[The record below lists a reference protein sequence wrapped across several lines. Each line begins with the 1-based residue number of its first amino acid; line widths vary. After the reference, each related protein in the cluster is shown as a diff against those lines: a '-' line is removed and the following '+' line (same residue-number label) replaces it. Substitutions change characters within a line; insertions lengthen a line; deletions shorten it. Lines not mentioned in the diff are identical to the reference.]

1 MAKPIKQVTKLPG
14 RVLQEA
20 GLIPGASSAT
30 PATPATASATPIAP
44 ISAPAAEIGAS
55 VTPKSAVSLGGEDQM
70 AASTEQT
77 RRRRA
82 AGMVTGSRGLTTTAR
97 TTRKTLLGQ

>member
-20 GLIPGASSAT
+20 GLIPEAPSAM
-30 PATPATASATPIAP
+30 PAAAAATPIAP
-44 ISAPAAEIGAS
+44 ISAPAAETGAR

-82 AGMVTGSRGLTTTAR
+82 AGMVTGSRGLTTAAQ

>member
-14 RVLQEA
+14 RVLQEV
-20 GLIPGASSAT
+20 GLVPEAPSAM
-30 PATPATASATPIAP
+30 PAATPIAP
-44 ISAPAAEIGAS
+44 ISAPAAETGAR

-82 AGMVTGSRGLTTTAR
+82 AGMVTGSRGLTTAAQ

>member
-1 MAKPIKQVTKLPG
+1 MADPIKQITKLPG
-14 RVLQEA
+14 RVLQEI
-20 GLIPGASSAT
+20 GLVPQAPSAT
-30 PATPATASATPIAP
+30 PAATPIAP
-44 ISAPAAEIGAS
+44 ISAPAAETGAR

-70 AASTEQT
+70 AASAEQT

-82 AGMVTGSRGLTTTAR
+82 AGMVTGSRGLTTAAQ

>member
-14 RVLQEA
+14 RVLQEV
-20 GLIPGASSAT
+20 GLVPEAPSAT
-30 PATPATASATPIAP
+30 PAATPIAP
-44 ISAPAAEIGAS
+44 ISAPAAETGAR

-82 AGMVTGSRGLTTTAR
+82 AGMVTGSRGLTTAAQ

>member
-14 RVLQEA
+14 RVLREVGLVPEA
-20 GLIPGASSAT
+20 PSAMPAATAAT
-30 PATPATASATPIAP
+30 PIAPIAP
-44 ISAPAAEIGAS
+44 ISAPAAETGAR

-82 AGMVTGSRGLTTTAR
+82 AGMVTGSRGLTTAAQ